1 MTIIRNIKAGPIQ
14 TQKLKKIP
22 ETLVYRGSDVINA
35 HGKRFNRFALFETR
49 ANRKCF
55 MRCYPEKITRDN
67 QENVPSLYISNI
79 ISVPQMCGLGT
90 KMLNF
95 AKKISEKCG
104 CNGYFHLTA
113 DDCYTPHKIPHVFYW
128 KSGMNSNCKRY
139 NDKLEYFV
147 WRNKDA
153 TYKDFPHLEMYYPP
167 IKHPKF
173 F

>member
-1 MTIIRNIKAGPIQ
+1 MTVIRNLQSAPIK
-14 TQKLKKIP
+14 TKLLAKRPDALI
-22 ETLVYRGSDVINA
+22 YRQSDLINPA
-35 HGKRFNRFALFETR
+35 GKRFNHYVLFEPSS
-49 ANRKCF
+49 NRKCF

-104 CNGYFHLTA
+104 CNGFFHLTA

-128 KSGMNSNCKRY
+128 KFGMNSNCKRY

-153 TYKDFPHLEMYYPP
+153 TYKDFPHLEMFYPP
-167 IKHPKF
+167 IKKPKF
-173 F
+173 W